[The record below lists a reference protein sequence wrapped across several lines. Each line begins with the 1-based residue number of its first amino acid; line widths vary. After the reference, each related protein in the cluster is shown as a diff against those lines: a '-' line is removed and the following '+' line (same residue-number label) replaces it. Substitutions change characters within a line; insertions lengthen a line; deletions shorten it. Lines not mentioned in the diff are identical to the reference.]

1 MVKAKGLGR
10 GLDALL
16 LSGEEDVQKNE
27 GSLQTLLISEL
38 QPGKYQPR
46 SIMQEE
52 ALHAL
57 SQSILKQGVMQPI
70 IVRPVGNNQYEIIAG
85 ERRWRAAKLANLN
98 EVPVIIKNIPD
109 ESALAMALIENIQ
122 REDLNPLE
130 EAIGIKRLID
140 EFDMTHEE
148 AADAVGK
155 SRVTVSNLLRLL
167 TLTKPVQDRL
177 LSGKIDMGHARAL
190 IGLEGSQQIMLCE
203 EAIGIKRLIDEFNMT
218 HEEAADAV
226 GKSRVTVSNLLRLL
240 TLTKPVQDRLLSG
253 KIDMGHARA
262 LIGLEGSQQIM
273 LCEEVIQKN
282 LSVREVEALVKNL
295 QNSYKIDSQKPSP
308 KKINADVRQLEE
320 SLAETLGASVT
331 IDAKKNGSGILKVH
345 YRNLEQLDEI
355 LKKIKG

>member
-177 LSGKIDMGHARAL
+177 LSGKIDMGNARAL

-203 EAIGIKRLIDEFNMT
+203 EA
-218 HEEAADAV
+218 
-226 GKSRVTVSNLLRLL
+226 
-240 TLTKPVQDRLLSG
+240 
-253 KIDMGHARA
+253 
-262 LIGLEGSQQIM
+262 
-273 LCEEVIQKN
+273 IQKN

-295 QNSYKIDSQKPSP
+295 QNSYKTETQKAPP
-308 KKINADVRQLEE
+308 KKTNADVRQLED

-331 IDAKKNGSGILKVH
+331 IDAKKNGSGTLKVH

>member
-27 GSLQTLLISEL
+27 GTLQTLLISEL

-140 EFDMTHEE
+140 EF
-148 AADAVGK
+148 
-155 SRVTVSNLLRLL
+155 
-167 TLTKPVQDRL
+167 
-177 LSGKIDMGHARAL
+177 
-190 IGLEGSQQIMLCE
+190 
-203 EAIGIKRLIDEFNMT
+203 NMT

-295 QNSYKIDSQKPSP
+295 QNSDKTFTQKTSS
-308 KKINADVRQLEE
+308 KETNADVRQLEE

-331 IDAKKNGSGILKVH
+331 IDAKKNGSGILKVY

-355 LKKIKG
+355 LKKIRG

>member
-85 ERRWRAAKLANLN
+85 ERRWRAAKLANLS

-190 IGLEGSQQIMLCE
+190 INLEGSQQIMLCE
-203 EAIGIKRLIDEFNMT
+203 EA
-218 HEEAADAV
+218 
-226 GKSRVTVSNLLRLL
+226 
-240 TLTKPVQDRLLSG
+240 
-253 KIDMGHARA
+253 
-262 LIGLEGSQQIM
+262 
-273 LCEEVIQKN
+273 IQKN

-295 QNSYKIDSQKPSP
+295 QNSYKTDTQKAPP
-308 KKINADVRQLEE
+308 KKTNADVRQLED

-331 IDAKKNGSGILKVH
+331 IDAKKNGSGTLKVH

>member
-27 GSLQTLLISEL
+27 GTLQTLLISEL

-85 ERRWRAAKLANLN
+85 ERRWRAAKLANLS

-122 REDLNPLE
+122 REDLNPL
-130 EAIGIKRLID
+130 
-140 EFDMTHEE
+140 
-148 AADAVGK
+148 
-155 SRVTVSNLLRLL
+155 
-167 TLTKPVQDRL
+167 
-177 LSGKIDMGHARAL
+177 
-190 IGLEGSQQIMLCE
+190 E

-262 LIGLEGSQQIM
+262 LVGLEGSQQIM
-273 LCEEVIQKN
+273 LCEEAIQKN

-295 QNSYKIDSQKPSP
+295 QNSYKKDKATLSP
-308 KKINADVRQLEE
+308 KKTNADVRQLEE
-320 SLAETLGASVT
+320 SLAETLGASVS
-331 IDAKKNGSGILKVH
+331 IEVKKNGSGVLKVH

-355 LKKIKG
+355 LKKIKR

>member
-16 LSGEEDVQKNE
+16 LSGEEDAQKNE

-122 REDLNPLE
+122 RENLNPLE
-130 EAIGIKRLID
+130 EA
-140 EFDMTHEE
+140 
-148 AADAVGK
+148 V
-155 SRVTVSNLLRLL
+155 
-167 TLTKPVQDRL
+167 
-177 LSGKIDMGHARAL
+177 
-190 IGLEGSQQIMLCE
+190 
-203 EAIGIKRLIDEFNMT
+203 GIKRLIDEFNMT

-240 TLTKPVQDRLLSG
+240 TLTKPVQDRLLNG

-273 LCEEVIQKN
+273 LCEEIIQKN

-295 QNSYKIDSQKPSP
+295 QNGYKTGASPSSS
-308 KKINADVRQLEE
+308 KKTNADVRQLEE
-320 SLAETLGASVT
+320 SLAEALGASVT

-355 LKKIKG
+355 LKKIKR

>member
-1 MVKAKGLGR
+1 MAKPKGLGR

-16 LSGEEDVQKNE
+16 SNTDEDTPKNE
-27 GSLQTLLISEL
+27 GSLQTLSISDL
-38 QPGKYQPR
+38 KPGKYQPR

-70 IVRPVGNNQYEIIAG
+70 IVRPIGNNQYEIIAG

-122 REDLNPLE
+122 REDLNPL
-130 EAIGIKRLID
+130 
-140 EFDMTHEE
+140 
-148 AADAVGK
+148 
-155 SRVTVSNLLRLL
+155 
-167 TLTKPVQDRL
+167 
-177 LSGKIDMGHARAL
+177 
-190 IGLEGSQQIMLCE
+190 E

-295 QNSYKIDSQKPSP
+295 QNSYKTDKPISSP
-308 KKINADVRQLEE
+308 KKTNADVRQLEE

-331 IDAKKNGSGILKVH
+331 IDAKKNGSGVLKVH
-345 YRNLEQLDEI
+345 YSNLEQLDEI

>member
-1 MVKAKGLGR
+1 MAKPKGLGR

-16 LSGEEDVQKNE
+16 SNADEDTPKNE
-27 GSLQTLLISEL
+27 GSLQTLSISEL
-38 QPGKYQPR
+38 KPGKYQPR

-70 IVRPVGNNQYEIIAG
+70 IVRPIGNNQYEIIAG

-122 REDLNPLE
+122 REDLNPL
-130 EAIGIKRLID
+130 
-140 EFDMTHEE
+140 
-148 AADAVGK
+148 
-155 SRVTVSNLLRLL
+155 
-167 TLTKPVQDRL
+167 
-177 LSGKIDMGHARAL
+177 
-190 IGLEGSQQIMLCE
+190 E

-295 QNSYKIDSQKPSP
+295 QNSYKTDKPTSSP
-308 KKINADVRQLEE
+308 KKTNADVRQLEE

-331 IDAKKNGSGILKVH
+331 IDAKKNGSGVLKVH

>member
-16 LSGEEDVQKNE
+16 LSGEEDTQKNE

-85 ERRWRAAKLANLN
+85 ERRWRAAKLANLS

-122 REDLNPLE
+122 RENLNPLE
-130 EAIGIKRLID
+130 EA
-140 EFDMTHEE
+140 
-148 AADAVGK
+148 V
-155 SRVTVSNLLRLL
+155 
-167 TLTKPVQDRL
+167 
-177 LSGKIDMGHARAL
+177 
-190 IGLEGSQQIMLCE
+190 
-203 EAIGIKRLIDEFNMT
+203 GIKRLIDEFNMT

-240 TLTKPVQDRLLSG
+240 TLTKPVQDRLLNG

-273 LCEEVIQKN
+273 LCEEIIQKN
-282 LSVREVEALVKNL
+282 LSVREVETLVKNL
-295 QNSYKIDSQKPSP
+295 QNGYKTGAISSSP
-308 KKINADVRQLEE
+308 KKTNADVRQLEE
-320 SLAETLGASVT
+320 SLAEALGASVT

-355 LKKIKG
+355 LKKIKR

>member
-1 MVKAKGLGR
+1 MAKPKGLGR

-16 LSGEEDVQKNE
+16 SNIDEDTPKNE
-27 GSLQTLLISEL
+27 GSLQTLSISDL
-38 QPGKYQPR
+38 KPGKYQPR

-70 IVRPVGNNQYEIIAG
+70 IVRPIGNNQYEIIAG

-140 EFDMTHEE
+140 EF
-148 AADAVGK
+148 
-155 SRVTVSNLLRLL
+155 
-167 TLTKPVQDRL
+167 
-177 LSGKIDMGHARAL
+177 
-190 IGLEGSQQIMLCE
+190 
-203 EAIGIKRLIDEFNMT
+203 NMT

-240 TLTKPVQDRLLSG
+240 TLTKPVQDRLLTG

-273 LCEEVIQKN
+273 LCEEAIQKN

-295 QNSYKIDSQKPSP
+295 QNGYKKDTP
-308 KKINADVRQLEE
+308 KSSSKKMNADVRQLEE

-331 IDAKKNGSGILKVH
+331 IDAKKNGSGTLKVH

-355 LKKIKG
+355 LHKIKR

>member
-1 MVKAKGLGR
+1 MAKPKGLGR

-16 LSGEEDVQKNE
+16 SNTDEDTPKNE
-27 GSLQTLLISEL
+27 GSLQTLSIIDLK
-38 QPGKYQPR
+38 PGKYQPR

-70 IVRPVGNNQYEIIAG
+70 IVRPIGNNQYEIIAG

-130 EAIGIKRLID
+130 EA
-140 EFDMTHEE
+140 
-148 AADAVGK
+148 V
-155 SRVTVSNLLRLL
+155 
-167 TLTKPVQDRL
+167 
-177 LSGKIDMGHARAL
+177 
-190 IGLEGSQQIMLCE
+190 
-203 EAIGIKRLIDEFNMT
+203 GIKRLIDEFNMT

-273 LCEEVIQKN
+273 LCEEAIQKN

-295 QNSYKIDSQKPSP
+295 QNSYKKDKSHLSAKRT
-308 KKINADVRQLEE
+308 NADVRQLED
-320 SLAETLGASVT
+320 SLAESLGASVT
-331 IDAKKNGSGILKVH
+331 IDAKKNGSGVLKVH

>member
-16 LSGEEDVQKNE
+16 LSGEEDAQKNE

-122 REDLNPLE
+122 RENLNPLE
-130 EAIGIKRLID
+130 EA
-140 EFDMTHEE
+140 
-148 AADAVGK
+148 V
-155 SRVTVSNLLRLL
+155 
-167 TLTKPVQDRL
+167 
-177 LSGKIDMGHARAL
+177 
-190 IGLEGSQQIMLCE
+190 
-203 EAIGIKRLIDEFNMT
+203 GIKRLIDEFNMT

-240 TLTKPVQDRLLSG
+240 TLTKPVQDRLLNG

-273 LCEEVIQKN
+273 LCEEIIQKN

-295 QNSYKIDSQKPSP
+295 QNGYKTGASPSSS
-308 KKINADVRQLEE
+308 KKTNADVRQLEQ
-320 SLAETLGASVT
+320 SLAEALGASVT

-355 LKKIKG
+355 LKKIKR

>member
-16 LSGEEDVQKNE
+16 LSGEEDAQKNE

-52 ALHAL
+52 ALLAL

-122 REDLNPLE
+122 RENLNPLE
-130 EAIGIKRLID
+130 EA
-140 EFDMTHEE
+140 
-148 AADAVGK
+148 V
-155 SRVTVSNLLRLL
+155 
-167 TLTKPVQDRL
+167 
-177 LSGKIDMGHARAL
+177 
-190 IGLEGSQQIMLCE
+190 
-203 EAIGIKRLIDEFNMT
+203 GIKRLIDEFNMT

-240 TLTKPVQDRLLSG
+240 TLTKPVQDRLLNG

-273 LCEEVIQKN
+273 LCEEIIQKN

-295 QNSYKIDSQKPSP
+295 QNGYKTGSSPSSP
-308 KKINADVRQLEE
+308 KKTNADVRQLEE
-320 SLAETLGASVT
+320 SLAEALGASVT

-355 LKKIKG
+355 LKKIKR

>member
-1 MVKAKGLGR
+1 MAKPKGLGR

-16 LSGEEDVQKNE
+16 SNTDEDTPKND
-27 GSLQTLLISEL
+27 GSLQTLSISDL
-38 QPGKYQPR
+38 KPGKYQPR

-70 IVRPVGNNQYEIIAG
+70 IVRPIGNNQYEIIAG

-130 EAIGIKRLID
+130 EA
-140 EFDMTHEE
+140 
-148 AADAVGK
+148 V
-155 SRVTVSNLLRLL
+155 
-167 TLTKPVQDRL
+167 
-177 LSGKIDMGHARAL
+177 
-190 IGLEGSQQIMLCE
+190 
-203 EAIGIKRLIDEFNMT
+203 GIKRLIDEFNMT

-295 QNSYKIDSQKPSP
+295 QNSYKTDKPKSSP
-308 KKINADVRQLEE
+308 KKTNADVRQLEE

-331 IDAKKNGSGILKVH
+331 IDAKKNGSGVLKVH

>member
-1 MVKAKGLGR
+1 MAKPKGLGR

-16 LSGEEDVQKNE
+16 SNTDEDTPKND
-27 GSLQTLLISEL
+27 GSLQTLSISDL
-38 QPGKYQPR
+38 KPGKYQPR

-70 IVRPVGNNQYEIIAG
+70 IVRPIGNNQYEIIAG

-130 EAIGIKRLID
+130 EA
-140 EFDMTHEE
+140 
-148 AADAVGK
+148 V
-155 SRVTVSNLLRLL
+155 
-167 TLTKPVQDRL
+167 
-177 LSGKIDMGHARAL
+177 
-190 IGLEGSQQIMLCE
+190 
-203 EAIGIKRLIDEFNMT
+203 GIKRLIDEFNMT

-253 KIDMGHARA
+253 KIEMGHARA

-295 QNSYKIDSQKPSP
+295 QNSYKKDKATLSP
-308 KKINADVRQLEE
+308 KKTNADVRQLEE

-331 IDAKKNGSGILKVH
+331 IDAKKNGSGVLKVH

-355 LKKIKG
+355 LKKIKR

>member
-16 LSGEEDVQKNE
+16 LSGEEDDQKNE

-70 IVRPVGNNQYEIIAG
+70 IVRPVGNNQYEIISC
-85 ERRWRAAKLANLN
+85 ERRWRSAKLANLN

-203 EAIGIKRLIDEFNMT
+203 EAI
-218 HEEAADAV
+218 
-226 GKSRVTVSNLLRLL
+226 
-240 TLTKPVQDRLLSG
+240 
-253 KIDMGHARA
+253 
-262 LIGLEGSQQIM
+262 
-273 LCEEVIQKN
+273 QKN

-295 QNSYKIDSQKPSP
+295 QNSYRTDTQKAPP
-308 KKINADVRQLEE
+308 KKTNADVRQLED

-331 IDAKKNGSGILKVH
+331 IDAKKNGSGTLKVH

>member
-190 IGLEGSQQIMLCE
+190 IGLEGSKQIMLCE
-203 EAIGIKRLIDEFNMT
+203 EA
-218 HEEAADAV
+218 
-226 GKSRVTVSNLLRLL
+226 
-240 TLTKPVQDRLLSG
+240 
-253 KIDMGHARA
+253 
-262 LIGLEGSQQIM
+262 
-273 LCEEVIQKN
+273 IQKN

-295 QNSYKIDSQKPSP
+295 QNSYKTDTQKAPP
-308 KKINADVRQLEE
+308 KKTNADVRQLED

-331 IDAKKNGSGILKVH
+331 IDAKKNGSGTLKVH

>member
-1 MVKAKGLGR
+1 MAKPKGLGR

-16 LSGEEDVQKNE
+16 SNTDEDTPKNE
-27 GSLQTLLISEL
+27 GSLQTLSISDL
-38 QPGKYQPR
+38 KPGKYQPR

-52 ALHAL
+52 ALYAL

-70 IVRPVGNNQYEIIAG
+70 IVRPIGNNQYEIIAG

-122 REDLNPLE
+122 REDLNPL
-130 EAIGIKRLID
+130 
-140 EFDMTHEE
+140 
-148 AADAVGK
+148 
-155 SRVTVSNLLRLL
+155 
-167 TLTKPVQDRL
+167 
-177 LSGKIDMGHARAL
+177 
-190 IGLEGSQQIMLCE
+190 E

-295 QNSYKIDSQKPSP
+295 QNSYKTDKPTSSP
-308 KKINADVRQLEE
+308 KKTNADVRQLEE

-331 IDAKKNGSGILKVH
+331 IDAKKNGSGVLKVH

>member
-16 LSGEEDVQKNE
+16 LSGEEDAQKNE

-70 IVRPVGNNQYEIIAG
+70 IVRPVGNSQYEIIAG

-122 REDLNPLE
+122 RENLNPLE
-130 EAIGIKRLID
+130 EA
-140 EFDMTHEE
+140 
-148 AADAVGK
+148 V
-155 SRVTVSNLLRLL
+155 
-167 TLTKPVQDRL
+167 
-177 LSGKIDMGHARAL
+177 
-190 IGLEGSQQIMLCE
+190 
-203 EAIGIKRLIDEFNMT
+203 GIKRLIDEFNMT

-240 TLTKPVQDRLLSG
+240 TLTKPVQDRLLNG

-273 LCEEVIQKN
+273 LCEEIIQKN

-295 QNSYKIDSQKPSP
+295 QNGYKTGVSPSSP
-308 KKINADVRQLEE
+308 KKTNADVRQLEE
-320 SLAETLGASVT
+320 SLAEALGASVT

-355 LKKIKG
+355 LKKIKR